1 MVAPLAA
8 ACGVPIAKMSGRG
21 LGFTGGTV
29 DKMESIPGFRT
40 SLSPEEFL
48 SQVND
53 IGISVIGQTAHITPA
68 DKKLYALRDVT
79 ATVDSFRTD
88 SLKHHEQK
96 TGSRQRH
103 AIVLDVKVGDGAFM
117 ENHEDASVLANLM
130 VKIGNNAG
138 RRTAAAITEMG
149 QPLGK
154 AVGNSIEVIEAIETQ
169 GKGPSDIT
177 HLAEKLS
184 GNGISRRQGKT
195 PEEGMG
201 DDGRSSQRRQ
211 RSG

>member
-1 MVAPLAA
+1 
-8 ACGVPIAKMSGRG
+8 
-21 LGFTGGTV
+21 
-29 DKMESIPGFRT
+29 
-40 SLSPEEFL
+40 
-48 SQVND
+48 
-53 IGISVIGQTAHITPA
+53 
-68 DKKLYALRDVT
+68 
-79 ATVDSFRTD
+79 
-88 SLKHHEQK
+88 
-96 TGSRQRH
+96 
-103 AIVLDVKVGDGAFM
+103 M

-154 AVGNSIEVIEAIETQ
+154 AVGNSIEVIEAIETLK

-184 GNGISRRQGKT
+184 GIMVYLGGKGKNSRGRY
-195 PEEGMG
+195 G